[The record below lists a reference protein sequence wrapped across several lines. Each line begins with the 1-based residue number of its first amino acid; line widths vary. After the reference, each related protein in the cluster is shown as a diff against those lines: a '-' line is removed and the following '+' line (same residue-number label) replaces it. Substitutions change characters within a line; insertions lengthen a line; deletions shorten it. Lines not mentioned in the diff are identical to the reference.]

1 MNEKTMETLE
11 RKEPILL
18 LEIWK
23 IGDAKRH
30 ALFATTR
37 TREREGYRRMGRARE
52 DDLREVRYK
61 YKPEE
66 LSLKYSV
73 PFGIASKNS
82 HSNPEDLTGGGL
94 RTRSGARGPLS
105 APHSRERRYSPVLC

>member
-1 MNEKTMETLE
+1 MANLKA
-11 RKEPILL
+11 
-18 LEIWK
+18 K

-37 TREREGYRRMGRARE
+37 TRERERYRRMGRARE
-52 DDLREVRYK
+52 EDLREVRYK

-94 RTRSGARGPLS
+94 STRSGGGFLIHPSFPTSDGRLNHAKLG
-105 APHSRERRYSPVLC
+105 

>member
-37 TREREGYRRMGRARE
+37 TREREGYRHTDRARE
-52 DDLREVRYK
+52 EELRKVRYQ
-61 YKPEE
+61 
-66 LSLKYSV
+66 
-73 PFGIASKNS
+73 
-82 HSNPEDLTGGGL
+82 
-94 RTRSGARGPLS
+94 
-105 APHSRERRYSPVLC
+105 